1 MFLAIAPS
9 FSIDFIN
16 HSTCRNLGFWLILKS
31 LKQKKNQQV
40 NQMILDYST
49 LQVGQEVSIARSG
62 NWSTSSQGVYKV
74 IKVNKIKVVLER
86 EDGVQRE
93 FSVKT
98 KKELGVSYDSKSFI
112 ETLGDKLKRDAEQ
125 YKQQKLGI
133 AWVNLQQAVLGKDF
147 KKIKQSI
154 AELENLGVE

>member
-1 MFLAIAPS
+1 
-9 FSIDFIN
+9 
-16 HSTCRNLGFWLILKS
+16 
-31 LKQKKNQQV
+31 
-40 NQMILDYST
+40 MILDYST
-49 LQVGQEVSIARSG
+49 LQVGQEVAITRAN
-62 NWSTSSQGVYKV
+62 NWSTSSEGIYKV
-74 IKVNKIKVVLER
+74 IKVNKVKVVLER
-86 EDGVQRE
+86 ADGVQRE

-98 KKELGVSYDSKSFI
+98 KKELGLTYDSRSFI

-133 AWVNLQQAVLGKDF
+133 AWVSLQRAVQGKDF